1 MISFYLFLIDFF
13 IPLLVSVS
21 LYFIFDGS
29 INLDHLILFISFSLS
44 VILLSIIKSYYDDYY
59 LIHFS
64 EKIKIAFSTWIFA
77 IFIQLIILNYSRLE
91 INLLLLLI
99 WILIPITLL
108 IVKYIIKKKSKYA
121 TKSDIHLIGNF
132 YTFNEHEIKTLE
144 NKGFLIF
151 YHDDFNLKLINSIK
165 AKSLL
170 VLNLSKKELDTI
182 NINHYHDSNIINLD
196 DFFEQ
201 YLRKVNIT
209 SDYSYIFPKSFDRPS
224 YLAKRAIDFIAILI
238 LLPILILLIF
248 YIYFMKKKN
257 KINDSIFF
265 KQKRYGLNKCNFNI
279 IKFRTMYE
287 DSEIFGNTE
296 KSDPRV
302 YSFAKNIRN
311 LRLDELPQ
319 LLNIMF
325 GEMHL
330 VGPRAE
336 WIKLADNY
344 EKNIDHYHLRHAVR
358 PGITGWAQV
367 IYPYG
372 VDLNDAKQKFMY
384 DLYYIKHWSIWLE
397 IEICFK
403 TFLVILDKSGFL

>member
-1 MISFYLFLIDFF
+1 MISFYLLLIDFF
-13 IPLLVSVS
+13 IPLLVGVS
-21 LYFIFDGS
+21 LYFISDGS
-29 INLDHLILFISFSLS
+29 INLDHLFLFISFSLS
-44 VILLSIIKSYYDDYY
+44 VVLLSIIKSYYDDYY

-77 IFIQLIILNYSRLE
+77 IFIQLIVLNYSLLE
-91 INLLLLLI
+91 INYLLLLT

-108 IVKYIIKKKSKYA
+108 IIKYIIKKKSKYA

-170 VLNLSKKELDTI
+170 VLNLSKKELDAI
-182 NINHYHDSNIINLD
+182 NSKDYHDSNIINLD

-209 SDYSYIFPKSFDRPS
+209 SDYSYIFPKSFDRSS
-224 YLAKRAIDFIAILI
+224 YLAKRAIDFIAIAI

-248 YIYFMKKKN
+248 YTFLMKKKN

-265 KQKRYGLNKCNFNI
+265 KQKRYGLNKCSFDI
-279 IKFRTMYE
+279 IKLRTMHE
-287 DSEIFGNTE
+287 DSEMFGNTE

-302 YSFAKNIRN
+302 YSFAKHIRN

-344 EKNIDHYHLRHAVR
+344 EQNIDHYHLRHAVR

-367 IYPYG
+367 KYPYG

-384 DLYYIKHWSIWLE
+384 DLYFIKHWSIWLE
-397 IEICFK
+397 IEVCFK
-403 TFLVILDKSGFL
+403 TFLVILDKSGF

>member
-13 IPLLVSVS
+13 VPLLVS
-21 LYFIFDGS
+21 LTAYFIFYGF
-29 INLDHLILFISFSLS
+29 INLDYLYLSISFSLS
-44 VILLSIIKSYYDDYY
+44 IILLSVIKSYYNDYY

-64 EKIKIAFSTWIFA
+64 EKIKIAFSTWIFT
-77 IFIQLIILNYSRLE
+77 IFIQLLMLNYFRLE
-91 INLLLLLI
+91 IDLLLLSV

-108 IVKYIIKKKSKYA
+108 VIKYIIMKKSKH
-121 TKSDIHLIGNF
+121 TIESDIHLIGNH
-132 YTFNEHEIKTLE
+132 YTFNEYEIKTLE

-151 YHDDFNLKLINSIK
+151 YHDDFNLKLIKSIK
-165 AKSLL
+165 NKSLL
-170 VLNLSKKELDTI
+170 VLNLSKKELDTV
-182 NINHYHDSNIINLD
+182 NINHYHDNNIINLD

-209 SDYSYIFPKSFDRPS
+209 SDYSYIFPKPFTRSS
-224 YLAKRAIDFIAILI
+224 YLAKRAIDFIATTI

-248 YIYFMKKKN
+248 YTFFMKKKN

-265 KQKRYGLNKCNFNI
+265 EQKRYGLNKCSFNI
-279 IKFRTMYE
+279 IKLRTMHE
-287 DSEIFGNTE
+287 NSEMFGNTE
-296 KSDPRV
+296 KSDSRV

-344 EKNIDHYHLRHAVR
+344 EKNIDHYHLRHTVR

-367 IYPYG
+367 IYRYG
-372 VDLNDAKQKFMY
+372 TDLNDAKQKFMY

-403 TFLVILDKSGFL
+403 TFLVILDKSGF

>member
-13 IPLLVSVS
+13 IPLLVGA
-21 LYFIFDGS
+21 LYLISDGS
-29 INLDHLILFISFSLS
+29 NDSDYLLLFISFSLS
-44 VILLSIIKSYYDDYY
+44 VVSLSIIKSYYNDYY

-77 IFIQLIILNYSRLE
+77 IFVQLIIINHSQLE
-91 INLLLLLI
+91 INYLLLLI
-99 WILIPITLL
+99 WILIPIALL
-108 IVKYIIKKKSKYA
+108 IVKYIIKKKLNYA
-121 TKSDIHLIGNF
+121 FKSDIHLIGNF
-132 YTFNEHEIKTLE
+132 YTFNEYEIKTLE
-144 NKGFLIF
+144 SKGFLIF
-151 YHDDFNLKLINSIK
+151 YHDHFNIKLINSIK
-165 AKSLL
+165 TKSLL
-170 VLNLSKKELDTI
+170 VLNLSKKELNTI
-182 NINHYHDSNIINLD
+182 NIKYYHDSNLINLD
-196 DFFEQ
+196 DFLEQ

-224 YLAKRAIDFIAILI
+224 YLAKRVIDLIAIAV

-248 YIYFMKKKN
+248 YIFFMQKKN

-265 KQKRYGLNKCNFNI
+265 KQKRYGLKKRSFDI
-279 IKFRTMYE
+279 IKLRTMHE
-287 DSEIFGNTE
+287 DSEMFGNTE
-296 KSDPRV
+296 KYDPRI
-302 YSFAKNIRN
+302 YSFAKKIRN

-319 LLNIMF
+319 ILNIMF

-336 WIKLADNY
+336 WIKLADKY
-344 EKNIDHYHLRHAVR
+344 EQNIDQYHLRHAVR

-384 DLYYIKHWSIWLE
+384 DLYFIKHWSIWLE
-397 IEICFK
+397 IEICLK
-403 TFLVILDKSGFL
+403 TFLVILDKSGF

>member
-1 MISFYLFLIDFF
+1 MISFYLLLIDFF
-13 IPLLVSVS
+13 VPLLVSVP
-21 LYFIFDGS
+21 LYFIFNGS
-29 INLDHLILFISFSLS
+29 INIEYFLLSVSFSLAI
-44 VILLSIIKSYYDDYY
+44 VLLSIIKSYYNDYY

-77 IFIQLIILNYSRLE
+77 IFIQLIILNYFRLE
-91 INLLLLLI
+91 INILIFLI
-99 WILIPITLL
+99 WILIPTILL

-121 TKSDIHLIGNF
+121 IKSNIHLIGNF
-132 YTFNEHEIKTLE
+132 YVFNEHEIKTLE

-151 YHDDFNLKLINSIK
+151 YHDNFNSKLMNSIK
-165 AKSLL
+165 AKSLI
-170 VLNLSKKELDTI
+170 VINLSNTEIDTI
-182 NINHYHDSNIINLD
+182 NINHHHDSNIINLD

-209 SDYSYIFPKSFDRPS
+209 SDYSYIFPKTYNRPS
-224 YLAKRAIDFIAILI
+224 YFIKRAIDLIAVLIFLPIILLLI
-238 LLPILILLIF
+238 L
-248 YIYFMKKKN
+248 YISSLKKIN

-265 KQKRYGLNKCNFNI
+265 KQKRYGLNKRNFNI
-279 IKFRTMYE
+279 IKFRTMHE

-296 KSDPRV
+296 KCDPRV

-319 LLNIMF
+319 LLNIVF

-336 WIKLADNY
+336 WIKLADDY
-344 EKNIDHYHLRHAVR
+344 EKNIEHYHLRHTVR

-367 IYPYG
+367 TYPYG
-372 VDLNDAKQKFMY
+372 VDLKDARQKFMY

-403 TFLVILDKSGFL
+403 TILVILDKSGF